1 VLQKLPKAK
10 YTYKAINFNFYTDG
24 IRLQLQL
31 ESVLKK
37 QGKTFK
43 PLAGGDVTL
52 LYFVDDL
59 NMPATDPYDTQS
71 AIALI
76 RQSIDYSH
84 WYDRDKVELKMISN
98 TM

>member
-1 VLQKLPKAK
+1 MVIGPTGSGKSQLINGVLQKLPKNK
-10 YTYKAINFNFYTDG
+10 YSNKTINFNFYTDG

-43 PLAGGDVTL
+43 SLAGGDTIL
-52 LYFVDDL
+52 LYFIDDL

-71 AIALI
+71 SIALI
-76 RQSIDYSH
+76 RQSID
-84 WYDRDKVELKMISN
+84 
-98 TM
+98 

>member
-10 YTYKAINFNFYTDG
+10 YTFKSINFNFYTDG
-24 IRLQLQL
+24 VRLQLQL

-52 LYFVDDL
+52 L
-59 NMPATDPYDTQS
+59 
-71 AIALI
+71 
-76 RQSIDYSH
+76 
-84 WYDRDKVELKMISN
+84 
-98 TM
+98 

>member
-1 VLQKLPKAK
+1 M
-10 YTYKAINFNFYTDG
+10 
-24 IRLQLQL
+24 
-31 ESVLKK
+31 LKK

-76 RQSIDYSH
+76 RQSIDYNH
-84 WYDRDKVELKMISN
+84 W
-98 TM
+98 

>member
-1 VLQKLPKAK
+1 MVGPTGSGKSQLINGVLQKLPKAK
-10 YTYKAINFNFYTDG
+10 YTFKSINFNFYTDG
-24 IRLQLQL
+24 VRLQLQL

-52 LYFVDDL
+52 LYFIDDL

-76 RQSIDYSH
+76 RQSIDYNH
-84 WYDRDKVELKMISN
+84 W
-98 TM
+98 